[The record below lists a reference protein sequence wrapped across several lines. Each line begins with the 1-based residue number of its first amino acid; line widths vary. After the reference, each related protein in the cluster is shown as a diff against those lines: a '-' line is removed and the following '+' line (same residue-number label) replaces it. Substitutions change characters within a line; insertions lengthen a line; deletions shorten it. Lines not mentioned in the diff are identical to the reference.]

1 MARVNDETAKSGR
14 YSEEG
19 ILSDLLKRSP
29 ILRLLVVGKLLGPL
43 GILVATLIL
52 NLLLGV
58 AVYIGIAAEQE
69 AAALFILIGVI
80 SLMAAFA
87 GAARLRNQL
96 LKPLVELEQS
106 VADVCEGEPWSNFP
120 LKTVGVLGP
129 VTRDLDSLSGELIDL
144 YEDMDNRVARQTR
157 RLAQQTSSLKI
168 LYDVAASITHVD
180 DIDELLVR
188 VLRVVKEMLNGKSAT
203 IQLES
208 TSGQMRLVGSIDADG
223 QLLRENEQLPVI
235 LCRCGQALSSG
246 DILCEHDAP
255 ACSRRIGRRMYGSEE
270 IETVSVP
277 FSFRGATLGIFRVYV
292 PRTGQGVG
300 QDIKDLLHTI
310 GNHLAMAIAKQRSD
324 EEARRL
330 SIIEERTTLANEL
343 HDSLAQTLASLR
355 YQVRMLDETLEKEP
369 VNPRARARG
378 ELNRIRNGLDEAH
391 IELRELLNSFRA
403 PLDQRGLEPA
413 LVKLTQRFQ
422 QETGVHIFF
431 QRECR
436 QVTLGSSEEMQLLRI
451 VQECLANIRK
461 HAQANNVRV
470 LLKCTPNGEYML
482 LVEDDGVG
490 FEFEAVMPEGNPGEH
505 IGLSIMEER
514 ARRLGASIRFESEP
528 GEGTRVELIYRPG
541 AGEASPEENPD
552 DRPVNRAAAD

>member
-1 MARVNDETAKSGR
+1 MASVNDETTKSGR
-14 YSEEG
+14 YSGEG
-19 ILSDLLKRSP
+19 MLSDLLKRSP
-29 ILRLLVVGKLLGPL
+29 ILRLLVVGRLLAPL
-43 GILVATLIL
+43 GILVATL
-52 NLLLGV
+52 NLLLGA

-80 SLMAAFA
+80 SLMAALA

-223 QLLRENEQLPVI
+223 RLLRENEQLPVI

-277 FSFRGATLGIFRVYV
+277 FSFHGATLGIFRIYV

-310 GNHLAMAIAKQRSD
+310 GNHLAMAMAKQRSD

-355 YQVRMLDETLEKEP
+355 YQVRMLDETLEKQP
-369 VNPRARARG
+369 VNPRARG

-422 QETGVHIFF
+422 QETGVHIFL

-528 GEGTRVELIYRPG
+528 GEGTRVELVYRPET
-541 AGEASPEENPD
+541 GETSLEENPD
-552 DRPVNRAAAD
+552 DRLVNRASAD

>member
-1 MARVNDETAKSGR
+1 M
-14 YSEEG
+14 
-19 ILSDLLKRSP
+19 SDLLKRSP
-29 ILRLLVVGKLLGPL
+29 ILRLLVVGRLLGPL

-52 NLLLGV
+52 NLLLAL
-58 AVYIGIAAEQE
+58 AVYIDVAAEQQV
-69 AAALFILIGVI
+69 AALFILFGVI
-80 SLMAAFA
+80 SLTAAFV

-96 LKPLVELEQS
+96 LKPLVELEQA
-106 VADVCEGEPWSNFP
+106 VADVCEGEPWSNLP

-168 LYDVAASITHVD
+168 LYDVAASITRVSD
-180 DIDELLVR
+180 MDELLVR

-208 TSGQMRLVGSIDADG
+208 TSGQMRLVGSIDPHG
-223 QLLRENEQLPVI
+223 RLLRENEQLPVI
-235 LCRCGQALSSG
+235 LCRCGKALSSG
-246 DILCEHDAP
+246 DILCEHDAKV
-255 ACSRRIGRRMYGSEE
+255 CSRRIGRRMYSGEE

-277 FSFRGATLGIFRVYV
+277 FSFHGATLGIFRIYV
-292 PRTGQGVG
+292 PRTGQGVR

-310 GNHLAMAIAKQRSD
+310 GNHLAMAMAKQRSD

-330 SIIEERTTLANEL
+330 SIIEERTTFANEL

-355 YQVRMLDETLEKEP
+355 YQVRMLEETLEKEP
-369 VNPRARARG
+369 VNPRARS

-403 PLDQRGLEPA
+403 PLDQRGLVPA

-422 QETGVHIFF
+422 QETGIHIFF

-436 QVTLGSSEEMQLLRI
+436 QVTFDSGEEMQLLRI

-470 LLKCTPNGEYML
+470 LLNCSPDGECML
-482 LVEDDGVG
+482 LVEDDGIG
-490 FEFEAVMPEGNPGEH
+490 FEFETVMPAGKPGEH

-514 ARRLGASIRFESEP
+514 ARRLGASIRVESEP
-528 GEGTRVELIYRPG
+528 GEGTRVELMYRPG
-541 AGEASPEENPD
+541 AGNMSPEED
-552 DRPVNRAAAD
+552 SANRSANQVAVD